1 MTKCLCSPTKRQSK
15 YAQFFCDFWQASRH
29 FIGHFLVHLKYAFS
43 AGLSNF
49 QTLNQHESSNVN
61 ELGSET
67 NFSAAIKASHYSST
81 AAEND
86 GVQSAVTVDIRLVKT
101 NPRPF
106 ESVLKC
112 HSYMKIK
119 GMWHLHSLCLGIKIN
134 GSNSP
139 LQRAQRA
146 SPAEIFSLGGH

>member
-1 MTKCLCSPTKRQSK
+1 MFMLSDKTAEQVRSI
-15 YAQFFCDFWQASRH
+15 FCDFWQASRH

-49 QTLNQHESSNVN
+49 QTLNQHESANVN

-67 NFSAAIKASHYSST
+67 NFTAAIKASHYSST

-86 GVQSAVTVDIRLVKT
+86 GVSAVTVDIRLVKT

-119 GMWHLHSLCLGIKIN
+119 GM
-134 GSNSP
+134 
-139 LQRAQRA
+139 
-146 SPAEIFSLGGH
+146 